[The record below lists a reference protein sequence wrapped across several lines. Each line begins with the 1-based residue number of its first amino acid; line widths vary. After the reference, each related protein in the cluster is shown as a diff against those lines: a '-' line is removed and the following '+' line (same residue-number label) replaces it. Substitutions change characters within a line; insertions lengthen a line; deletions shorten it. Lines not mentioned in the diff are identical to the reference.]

1 MPEHLDTDFLCKLAG
16 NQKNDT
22 EVIEIQQ
29 PTKKQHRDKYMNDLS
44 QSLSAVILYYY
55 RTGTHIETLCAF
67 HWFTN
72 NRNLNPW

>member
-22 EVIEIQQ
+22 KVIEIRQL
-29 PTKKQHRDKYMNDLS
+29 TKKQHRDKYMNDLS

-55 RTGTHIETLCAF
+55 RTET
-67 HWFTN
+67 
-72 NRNLNPW
+72 

>member
-55 RTGTHIETLCAF
+55 RTGTQKETLCAF
-67 HWFTN
+67 HWFKIIVI
-72 NRNLNPW
+72 